1 MRINTSAIE
10 VGLVKNKMDMQDLA
24 EKIGMAKGTISTLM
38 KGGNTTYT
46 TAGKI
51 AEALNINPENIIM
64 KEETK

>member
-10 VGLVKNKMDMQDLA
+10 VGLVKNKMDMRDLA

-64 KEETK
+64 REEN

>member
-1 MRINTSAIE
+1 MKINTSAIE
-10 VGLVKNKMDMQDLA
+10 VGLVKNKMDMRDLA